1 MTNKRL
7 LVIGQFTL
15 LLNFVGFWTNYL
27 YFDNLIIY
35 FFVGVLI
42 GLSLLFNL
50 VYLIKIG
57 NKSIVIIDLIK
68 KAAHNKRYS

>member
-15 LLNFVGFWTNYL
+15 LLGFVGFWTNYL

-50 VYLIKIG
+50 VYLIK
-57 NKSIVIIDLIK
+57 NRK
-68 KAAHNKRYS
+68 

>member
-7 LVIGQFTL
+7 LVIGQFAL
-15 LLNFVGFWTNYL
+15 VLGSVGFWTNYL

-42 GLSLLFNL
+42 GLALLFNL

-57 NKSIVIIDLIK
+57 NKSIVINDLIK
-68 KAAHNKRYS
+68 KAAPQ

>member
-50 VYLIKIG
+50 VYLIK
-57 NKSIVIIDLIK
+57 NRK
-68 KAAHNKRYS
+68 